1 MEKKFYESPKLTVEE
16 FVACRN
22 YVAACSTT
30 QIDQITV
37 WPLNEPVD
45 CIIDGADNIFADAS
59 HTKGGVECTHCV
71 TGNCT
76 QAASGYFVQFPG
88 DQTAKAGYW
97 FVWYDNSIHGS
108 GGAPSTSLTY
118 QVDEVVYYAQHGS
131 VGGSSAHGQAQGW
144 HGAPLA
150 DSTAIIEYIMGW
162 SGNN

>member
-22 YVAACSTT
+22 YVAACNTT

-45 CIIDGADNIFADAS
+45 CIIDGADNIFADAA

-71 TGNCT
+71 TGNCSKV
-76 QAASGYFVQFPG
+76 ASGYFVQAPAG
-88 DQTAKAGYW
+88 RYAQAGYW
-97 FVWYDNSIHGS
+97 FVWYDSSIHAAADLS
-108 GGAPSTSLTY
+108 KTNII
-118 QVDEVVYYAQHGS
+118 DEVVYYAQHGTYEGVTYHS
-131 VGGSSAHGQAQGW
+131 TPNW
-144 HGAPLA
+144 HGARLE